1 MSQEKI
7 GRFIR
12 ELRIEK
18 EMTQQELAE
27 KIGVTDRAISKW
39 ENGRGTPDITLLIP
53 LSTELGVT
61 LLELLNGEKIENEN
75 NAIID
80 LIKHKD
86 KKTKIWKYLFIGM
99 TNVVL
104 IIMMIILIFGFI
116 IPIIYENSDT
126 KGITRVLSASMEPTI
141 EVGTG
146 IIYDKVDIDTV
157 KKRDI
162 VVFDWTEENGA
173 SLVSDDGNIRVIHRV
188 VQVLKDENGNV
199 NLITK
204 GDNNEE
210 NDKLYVTEK
219 NFVGVYKCNTLD
231 LTTFFLKTKT
241 KEYPVI
247 FIFLIISIISILCF
261 DVIQSRKYFLNK

>member
-1 MSQEKI
+1 MNQEKI

-12 ELRIEK
+12 GLRIEK
-18 EMTQQELAE
+18 ELTQQELAE
-27 KIGVTDRAISKW
+27 KIGITDRAISKW

-80 LIKHKD
+80 LIKRKD
-86 KKTKIWKYLFIGM
+86 KKIKIWKYLFIVM
-99 TNVVL
+99 INVVL
-104 IIMMIILIFGFI
+104 ILMMLISFFGFI
-116 IPIIYENSDT
+116 IPSIYENSDT
-126 KGITRVLSASMEPTI
+126 KGMTRVLSASMEPTI

-146 IIYDKVDIDTV
+146 IVYNKVNIDTV
-157 KKRDI
+157 KKDDI
-162 VVFDWTEENGA
+162 VVFNYMNEEGQFLAN
-173 SLVSDDGNIRVIHRV
+173 VNVIHRA
-188 VQVLKDENGNV
+188 VQVIKDESGNV

-219 NFVGVYKCNTLD
+219 NFIGVYSHNTSW
-231 LTTFFLKTKT
+231 LTTFFLKEKIQ
-241 KEYPVI
+241 EYPYV
-247 FIFLIISIISILCF
+247 FIFLTISVFGILCF
-261 DVIQSRKYFLNK
+261 DVVQSRKYFLNK